1 MAKNNPAV
9 FKYIK
14 SKQDIDMS
22 QAISLAVDVYPHL
35 VFICYTYEKSNR
47 PGLKSSGGGIGYL
60 QLLS

>member
-1 MAKNNPAV
+1 
-9 FKYIK
+9 
-14 SKQDIDMS
+14 MS

>member
-1 MAKNNPAV
+1 M
-9 FKYIK
+9 YI
-14 SKQDIDMS
+14 IYMT
-22 QAISLAVDVYPHL
+22 AATSLAVDVYPHL